1 MNVVFQFV
9 FISRESL
16 KVSEMDQ
23 LPVRCPGEA
32 HSILYKTY
40 LPLYP
45 EILPFNNGSVK
56 MPFSKKINTEIKV
69 KCSSKPKLYSEIVKE
84 MASSDSILDDTEIL
98 ESKSNNVILFRKE

>member
-1 MNVVFQFV
+1 
-9 FISRESL
+9 
-16 KVSEMDQ
+16 MDQ

-32 HSILYKTY
+32 HRILYKTY

-45 EILPFNNGSVK
+45 EILPFNNGNVK
-56 MPFSKKINTEIKV
+56 MPFSTEIKV

-84 MASSDSILDDTEIL
+84 IASSDSILDDTEIL